1 MSALLPLL
9 LFVAVLCALRRRA
22 DVYAAFVSGAKEG
35 LLTLVGMAPY
45 LAAILAATSLLR
57 ESGALDALLGMIG
70 PALSALGVP
79 AEVAPA
85 LLLRPLSGSA
95 ALAQAR
101 EVMRA
106 SGVDSRAARIVSG
119 VCGASETVFFTGS
132 LYFGA
137 AGVRRTRYAI
147 PAAMIGYLAGVA
159 AAVWLA

>member
-9 LFVAVLCALRRRA
+9 LFTAALCALRARA

-35 LLTLVGMAPY
+35 LLTLVSMAPY
-45 LAAILAATSLLR
+45 LAAILTATSLLR
-57 ESGALDALLGMIG
+57 ASGALDALLGLLS
-70 PALSALGVP
+70 PALGALNIP
-79 AEVAPA
+79 PQTAPA

-101 EVMRA
+101 DVMSA
-106 SGVDSRAARIVSG
+106 SGVDSRAARIVCV
-119 VCGASETVFFTGS
+119 VCGASETVFFTGA

-137 AGVRRTRYAI
+137 AGVHRTRYAI

-159 AAVWLA
+159 AAVCLA